1 MRIYIC
7 VCICPNI
14 GATYILSFIILMLSI
29 SVNLYAQ
36 HDPETRVAYTC
47 PRYDVKTQMN
57 RVLRRIN
64 FSWSEPRMFRF
75 PYFQTRS
82 GEALCV
88 HSLEFK
94 WWILTYYYLMS
105 TFSSLHLRTKKWMTH
120 FILNGLGYFWQLYG
134 SNFGVNTI
142 LVNFCTEWNTVF
154 HSEISPVN

>member
-1 MRIYIC
+1 MHNLYASGTEPNSYISFFGTNTANMRIYIC

-14 GATYILSFIILMLSI
+14 GRTYILPFIILMLSI

-64 FSWSEPRMFRF
+64 FSWFEPRMFRF

-88 HSLEFK
+88 HSLEF
-94 WWILTYYYLMS
+94 
-105 TFSSLHLRTKKWMTH
+105 
-120 FILNGLGYFWQLYG
+120 
-134 SNFGVNTI
+134 
-142 LVNFCTEWNTVF
+142 E
-154 HSEISPVN
+154 